1 MECEDVRDHILNL
14 DDENDPV
21 RDPEVTRHLAGCA
34 ECRELLEGVDKT
46 WSALSAHPGLD
57 PSPGFNQAVWRKIE
71 AAEVRQPLRL
81 LRLAFLPPPVRIVA
95 WSGAAAL
102 LIACSL
108 LLLLPSAPSPAPVEF
123 SANDQSDQQ
132 LLLEVDRLMDFDE
145 SRLLD
150 VYEEWDVTNENRPS
164 EPEDADPADGQVP
177 SGGAPAKVLSSGS
190 ANGSFKA

>member
-1 MECEDVRDHILNL
+1 MECKDVRDHILNL

-21 RDPEVTRHLAGCA
+21 RDPEVARHLADCA
-34 ECRELLEGVDKT
+34 ECRKLLEGVDMT
-46 WSALSAHPGLD
+46 WAALSAHPGLD

-71 AAEVRQPLRL
+71 AAEARQPLRL

-102 LIACSL
+102 LIVFSL
-108 LLLLPSAPSPAPVEF
+108 LLLLPAAPSPTPVAF
-123 SANDQSDQQ
+123 SANDQRDQQ

-145 SRLLD
+145 SRVMD
-150 VYEEWDVTNENRPS
+150 VYEEWDMTNEAHPS
-164 EPEDADPADGQVP
+164 EPEATDPAGGQEP
-177 SGGAPAKVLSSGS
+177 SGGVPAKALLSGS

>member
-81 LRLAFLPPPVRIVA
+81 LRLAFLP
-95 WSGAAAL
+95 
-102 LIACSL
+102 
-108 LLLLPSAPSPAPVEF
+108 APVEF
-123 SANDQSDQQ
+123 SANDQRDQQ